1 MKIRPFRINLSSHPG
16 LHVAM
21 MQAGLWLLS
30 LLFIALIAW
39 DWQDVTVIREHAR
52 TVEQAIARVH
62 EQDQRLQSHAKA
74 EMIDLSDG
82 VLQKLPRDV
91 AFANQLIARRAF
103 SWTHFLHDL
112 EDAVPGGIAIHN
124 IKVDVKA
131 SSIAMGGSALGL
143 KELTAFII
151 SLEDHPAFKQA
162 VLGQHRALAD
172 GQVEFA
178 LTVRYQRSA
187 RGA

>member
-1 MKIRPFRINLSSHPG
+1 MKTRPFRINLSSHPG

-39 DWQDVTVIREHAR
+39 DWQEVKLIREQAQ
-52 TVEQAIARVH
+52 TVEQAIARVR
-62 EQDQRLQSHAKA
+62 EQDQRLQARAKT
-74 EMIDLSDG
+74 EMMDLSDG
-82 VLQKLPRDV
+82 VLQKLPREV

-103 SWTHFLHDL
+103 SWTHFLHEL
-112 EDAVPGGIAIHN
+112 EDTVPGGIAIHN

-131 SSIAMGGSALGL
+131 SSIALGGAALGL

-151 SLEDHPAFKQA
+151 SLEDHPAFQQA
-162 VLGQHRALAD
+162 VLGQHHTLD
-172 GQVEFA
+172 NGQVEFG
-178 LTVRYQRSA
+178 LTVRYQRKA

>member
-16 LHVAM
+16 RHVAIM
-21 MQAGLWLLS
+21 HAGLGLLS

-39 DWQDVTVIREHAR
+39 DWQEVKVIREQAQ
-52 TVEQAIARVH
+52 TVEQAIARVR
-62 EQDQRLQSHAKA
+62 EQDRRLQSQAKT
-74 EMIDLSDG
+74 EMMDLSDG
-82 VLQKLPRDV
+82 VLQTLPREV

-131 SSIAMGGSALGL
+131 SSIALGGTALGL
-143 KELTAFII
+143 KDLTAFII
-151 SLEDHPAFKQA
+151 RLEDHPAFKQA
-162 VLGQHRALAD
+162 VLGQHRTLKN
-172 GQVEFA
+172 GHVEFG
-178 LTVRYQRSA
+178 LTVRYQRKA

>member
-1 MKIRPFRINLSSHPG
+1 VKIHPFRINLSSHPG
-16 LHVAM
+16 LYVAM
-21 MQAGLWLLS
+21 MHVGLWLLS
-30 LLFIALIAW
+30 LIFIALIAW
-39 DWQDVTVIREHAR
+39 DWHEVNVIREHAQ

-62 EQDQRLQSHAKA
+62 EQDQRLQSQAKA

-82 VLQKLPRDV
+82 VLVKLPRDV

-124 IKVDVKA
+124 IKVDVKT
-131 SSIAMGGSALGL
+131 SSIALGGSALSL
-143 KELTAFII
+143 KELTALII
-151 SLEDHPAFKQA
+151 SLEDHKAFKQA
-162 VLGQHRALAD
+162 VLGQHRVSEN
-172 GQVEFA
+172 GEVEFA